1 MTLLP
6 LPMNLMP
13 EIVLSWR
20 DLQVLL
26 HGLECAV
33 HLAEETAHRKGVL
46 ACFELEH
53 RRMIDDAGALHQ
65 RLSPY
70 LGASGSATRCE
81 TSDSFSDSPS
91 A

>member
-1 MTLLP
+1 
-6 LPMNLMP
+6 MNPMP

-33 HLAEETAHRKGVL
+33 HLAEETVHRKGIL
-46 ACFELEH
+46 TSFELEH
-53 RRMIDDAGALHQ
+53 RRMIDDAGTLHQ

-70 LGASGSATRCE
+70 LGATGSVSTCE
-81 TSDSFSDSPS
+81 TSD
-91 A
+91 

>member
-1 MTLLP
+1 
-6 LPMNLMP
+6 MNLMP

-33 HLAEETAHRKGVL
+33 HLAEETVRRRGIL
-46 ACFELEH
+46 TSFELEH
-53 RRMIDDAGALHQ
+53 RRMIDDAGTLHQ

-70 LGASGSATRCE
+70 LGATGSVSTCE
-81 TSDSFSDSPS
+81 TSDLFSDSPS